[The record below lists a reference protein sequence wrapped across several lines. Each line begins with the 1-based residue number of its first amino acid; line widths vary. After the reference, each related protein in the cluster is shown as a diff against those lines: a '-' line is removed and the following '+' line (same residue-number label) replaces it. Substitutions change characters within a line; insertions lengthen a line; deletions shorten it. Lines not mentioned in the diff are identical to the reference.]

1 MRTITVTIN
10 VNGAA
15 VTRTAP
21 GHYTLLR
28 WLRDEAAVFD
38 VKYGCGEG
46 LCGTCTVLLD
56 GRVASSCSVLA
67 AQADG
72 CSVLTLSGLGSKS
85 ARELQEAFVE
95 HGAAQCGFCTPGMIL
110 TASELLASGD
120 RLEATGV
127 RHALH
132 GNLCRCTGYQSIVDA
147 ILSVSDN
154 DRGG

>member
-1 MRTITVTIN
+1 MRSITLTIN
-10 VNGAA
+10 VNGAL

-28 WLRDEAAVFD
+28 WLRDEASVFD

-46 LCGTCTVLLD
+46 VCGTCTVLLD

-72 CSVLTLSGLGSKS
+72 SRVLTLSGLDSTS
-85 ARELQEAFVE
+85 TTELQEAFVE

-110 TASELLASGD
+110 TASELLAGSD
-120 RLEATGV
+120 RLEASEV

-132 GNLCRCTGYQSIVDA
+132 GNLCRCTGYQAIVEA
-147 ILSVSDN
+147 ILSVSEN
-154 DRGG
+154 GDRG

>member
-1 MRTITVTIN
+1 MMTITVTIN
-10 VNGAA
+10 VNGAD

-21 GHYTLLR
+21 GHFTLLR
-28 WLRDEAAVFD
+28 WLRDEASVFD

-46 LCGTCTVLLD
+46 VCGTCTVLLD

-72 CSVLTLSGLGSKS
+72 CAVLTLSGLESTS
-85 ARELQEAFVE
+85 ATELREAFVE

-110 TASELLASGD
+110 TAAELLARGD
-120 RLEATGV
+120 RLGATRV

-147 ILSVSDN
+147 ILSVSESE
-154 DRGG
+154 RSG